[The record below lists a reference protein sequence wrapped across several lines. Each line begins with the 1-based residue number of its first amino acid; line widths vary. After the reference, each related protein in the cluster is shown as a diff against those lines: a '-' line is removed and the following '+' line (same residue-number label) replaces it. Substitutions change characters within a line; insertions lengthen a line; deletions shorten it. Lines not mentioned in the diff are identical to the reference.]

1 MRIETRS
8 PRAWIGRG
16 RLHESVSRERTT
28 LRVSLAVR
36 AAGRQVDVANDLA
49 ERGRRDVGGFTG
61 GIGSQFST
69 HEVAHQIVDP
79 PPPGTGHE
87 STGLDATGHVER
99 KFPVGQV
106 VPAGPVKT
114 GP

>member
-61 GIGSQFST
+61 GL
-69 HEVAHQIVDP
+69 
-79 PPPGTGHE
+79 GHNFLLMKWPTKLLTRPHLGRDTKARD
-87 STGLDATGHVER
+87 STGRDTR
-99 KFPVGQV
+99 KESCRWDKWTRRVL
-106 VPAGPVKT
+106 
-114 GP
+114 